1 MSKYEQYLL
10 SVKEHNPDEYQEIP
24 DILSRYYTLKISND
38 KLTSNLLALET
49 ELETLKSTVTKY
61 EKDMKTEIMSLNNDT
76 TNLKQRYEGI
86 ED

>member
-1 MSKYEQYLL
+1 M
-10 SVKEHNPDEYQEIP
+10 
-24 DILSRYYTLKISND
+24 SRYYTLKTSND

-49 ELETLKSTVTKY
+49 ELEGLKSTVTKY

-76 TNLKQRYEGI
+76 TNLKQKYEAI